1 MIFDLAANL
10 DFYRNLGIEGR
21 YAKAVDFLKS
31 HDLKTLPNGKY
42 EIDGKNV
49 YANVMDYDTVPWEEA
64 SYEAHRDYTDIQY
77 IIEGC
82 EVMTYAPVSQLTATG
97 PYNEEKDVVK
107 FDDSVAGLRAAVHS
121 GEIMNFNPWDGHK
134 PKEADGNPG
143 YVKKIVVKI
152 KENESQI

>member
-49 YANVMDYDTVPWEEA
+49 YANVMDYNTVPWEEA

-97 PYNEEKDVVK
+97 PYNEEKDVIK

-121 GEIMNFNPWDGHK
+121 GEFMIFNPWDGHK
-134 PKEADGNPG
+134 PKAADGKPG